1 MPKSV
6 CVLGEKIPVKVVTQE
21 KMDQLFSHKGA
32 MGLWAPDLKTIFLTK
47 ESNKEEN
54 LYTLCHEIGHVL
66 FTKVGFDQILAS
78 ELQELIVQSYAT
90 LILDILKKR
99 TVL

>member
-1 MPKSV
+1 MPKNV
-6 CVLGEKIPVKVVTQE
+6 CVLGEKIPVKIVTQE
-21 KMDQLFSHKGA
+21 KMNQLFGHGNA
-32 MGLWAPDLKTIFLTK
+32 MGLWASDLKTIFLSK
-47 ESNKEEN
+47 DSNKDEN

-66 FTKVGFDQILAS
+66 FTKTGLDQVIAP
-78 ELQELIVQSYAT
+78 ELQEIIVQSYAT